1 MKFLKIT
8 ILSIILMLPATFSHG
23 KTFGHKFGSNN
34 NYIKFSGTIDMSLT
48 SGKVEVRV
56 DMKDAGTHVYWDY
69 LCNFRLS
76 IDGTYSTTIG
86 FFPDMSIS
94 SSSPNEFG
102 CSETSTLSDI
112 EGKFPGLT
120 ADATFKLEAYNNMKN
135 GKLHVTGK
143 LKFKEG
149 PFRFKESANFKIA
162 DW

>member
-1 MKFLKIT
+1 
-8 ILSIILMLPATFSHG
+8 
-23 KTFGHKFGSNN
+23 
-34 NYIKFSGTIDMSLT
+34 
-48 SGKVEVRV
+48 
-56 DMKDAGTHVYWDY
+56 
-69 LCNFRLS
+69 
-76 IDGTYSTTIG
+76 
-86 FFPDMSIS
+86 MSIS

-112 EGKFPGLT
+112 EGKFPGIT

-143 LKFKEG
+143 LKFREG